1 MSRLVKSRRRSKRA
15 NDPEARAMRAVEM
28 VKMRRYL
35 AFVRAVVGV
44 TLKSGSR

>member
-1 MSRLVKSRRRSKRA
+1 MSRAVKSRRRTKRA
-15 NDPEARAMRAVEM
+15 NDPEARAARALEV

-44 TLKSGSR
+44 SLKAGSR